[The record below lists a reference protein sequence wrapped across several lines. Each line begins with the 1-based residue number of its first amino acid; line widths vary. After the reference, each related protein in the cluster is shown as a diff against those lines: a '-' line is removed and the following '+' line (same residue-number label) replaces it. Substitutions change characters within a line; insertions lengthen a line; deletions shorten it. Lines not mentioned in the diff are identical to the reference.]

1 MHKENII
8 QPLAAFAATAIAA
21 LVLLWVL
28 AIGEIAYSMAAHE
41 LGINGL
47 LAMAIACLNT
57 TIGWL
62 FIVPWLLALFL
73 PVSFVSPHLAMRML
87 QGVFLL
93 LLIVH
98 LLLVN
103 YFSKAL
109 VPLGAD
115 LYGYSWKDIEQ
126 TVGAAGGIPWQFILL
141 LIVLLVLQS
150 LLFRLARK
158 KIKVPAMV
166 TLSIAGAGI
175 LLTFTGRPD
184 LTSGS
189 TEFTRNLLTDKF
201 SFFVDRSW
209 EHFFPDRTG
218 TDIYADSYL
227 PADPSSIIGLP

>member
-1 MHKENII
+1 MRKENII
-8 QPLAAFAATAIAA
+8 QSLTVFAATAIAA
-21 LVLLWVL
+21 LILLWVL

-41 LGINGL
+41 LGLNGP

-73 PVSFVSPHLAMRML
+73 LISFVSPRLALGAL
-87 QGVFLL
+87 QGIFFLL
-93 LLIVH
+93 LVLH
-98 LLLVN
+98 LLLIN

-115 LYGYSWKDIEQ
+115 LYGYSWKDIQQ
-126 TVGAAGGIPWQFILL
+126 TVGAAGGIAWQFILL
-141 LIVLLVLQS
+141 LIVLLVLQC
-150 LLFRLARK
+150 LLFRISRK
-158 KIKVPAMV
+158 KLKVPAIA
-166 TLSIAGAGI
+166 TLSIIAVGI
-175 LLTFTGRPD
+175 VPTFTGRPD
-184 LTSGS
+184 ITSGS

-218 TDIYADSYL
+218 TGTYAGS
-227 PADPSSIIGLP
+227 